1 MKFYR
6 TVLFVCFMAASQP
19 TLGHWQGDANFTSFN
34 LKVTGSWE
42 SCNKV
47 ESPPLARNLLIHPP
61 GCPPVES
68 PHSQN
73 F

>member
-47 ESPPLARNLLIHPP
+47 ESPPTSQKLAHPP
-61 GCPPVES
+61 TWLPPS
-68 PHSQN
+68 
-73 F
+73 